1 MTSKEFLE
9 LLGRV
14 QAERLLSSEADR
26 LFGAAKGDRYSLDL
40 NFIQSSSAFGRQIH
54 SNYDNGY
61 KFECTTDEDLEV
73 SVLFAEKDKELVDSL
88 QGQNSQGINVEVLG
102 YDILYQKPVLGYF
115 EKELPAQN
123 LIPDPIPEPN
133 AVQDRKDEALSILDE
148 GEQKKT
154 PVRKTENVEKKQLP
168 SVSNLP
174 NSKPHHW
181 TKGSNQIGKRGA
193 SGTLEPILERIH
205 EANDLPPQPKSR
217 WLPTAA
223 VVASILTI
231 LIVGPIVLSLG
242 KTSTQTTSPTGGAS
256 RKEITANV
264 FYSNFRK
271 AERSFERGQLAAA
284 RQQARKALYFINRKD
299 SGLGG
304 DDHKIYNVHLHTL
317 LGRIYD
323 RVGDSYQ
330 SCKSFS
336 KAKTYWHDQKRVFV
350 DPKRGPARNL
360 EQSIDKQLLKLKEQG
375 MGGLIDEGKKTLNPV
390 DEKWLDSVIRMA
402 IEDSQLEVVAR
413 PVAEILVLNQ
423 TKEPY
428 SGWVKSFHEAGSI
441 KELIHYAQGQR
452 HGHYRSWEIDGTVAS
467 IATYHKGKKTGLN
480 PTFGED
486 GKAYNIPMY
495 KDGKLLGPISPSRTL
510 PSARKH

>member
-1 MTSKEFLE
+1 MNRNEFLE
-9 LLGRV
+9 LLAR
-14 QAERLLSSEADR
+14 AKTERLLSSEAEK
-26 LFGAAKGDRYSLDL
+26 LFGAAKGKQYSLTLD
-40 NFIQSSSAFGRQIH
+40 FISYSSAFGRQIN
-54 SNYDNGY
+54 SEYDNGY
-61 KFECTTDEDLEV
+61 KFECATGDDLQV
-73 SVLFAEKDKELVDSL
+73 VVLFQEKYTEFVDQL
-88 QGQNSQGINVEVLG
+88 RGQTSREIHLEVLG
-102 YDILYQKPVLGYF
+102 YDSLYQKPILGYLV
-115 EKELPAQN
+115 KEFTERVLTPEPTPA
-123 LIPDPIPEPN
+123 PIPEPIPEP
-133 AVQDRKDEALSILDE
+133 DIDIL
-148 GEQKKT
+148 T
-154 PVRKTENVEKKQLP
+154 
-168 SVSNLP
+168 
-174 NSKPHHW
+174 NSEPHHW

-217 WLPTAA
+217 RLPTAA

-231 LIVGPIVLSLG
+231 LIVVPIVLSLG
-242 KTSTQTTSPTGGAS
+242 NTNTQTTSPTGGVS

-304 DDHKIYNVHLHTL
+304 DDHKIYNVHLHSL

-323 RVGDSYQ
+323 RVGDSYE

-360 EQSIDKQLLKLKEQG
+360 EQSIDKQLLKLREQG

-390 DEKWLDSVIRMA
+390 DEKWLDSVITMA
-402 IEDSQLEVVAR
+402 IEDSELEVAAR

-452 HGHYRSWEIDGTVAS
+452 HGHYRSWKIDGTVAS
-467 IATYHKGKKTGLN
+467 IATDQKGKKTGLN
-480 PTFGED
+480 PTFGESGQVD
-486 GKAYNIPMY
+486 SIPMY
-495 KDGKLLGPISPSRTL
+495 KDGRLLEPNP
-510 PSARKH
+510 PARN